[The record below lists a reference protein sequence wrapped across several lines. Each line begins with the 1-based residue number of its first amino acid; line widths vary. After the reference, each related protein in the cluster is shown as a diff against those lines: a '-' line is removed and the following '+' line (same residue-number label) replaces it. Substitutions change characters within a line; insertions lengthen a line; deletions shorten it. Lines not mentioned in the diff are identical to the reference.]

1 MKPMKRIRGPV
12 MRHAA
17 VGLGAGYGLVIVGIY
32 LVAAGQLPYQALLP
46 VCAAAVGLT
55 RLACKG

>member
-1 MKPMKRIRGPV
+1 MKRIKGPA
-12 MRHAA
+12 MRHTAMA
-17 VGLGAGYGLVIVGIY
+17 LGAGYGLVIVAVY

>member
-1 MKPMKRIRGPV
+1 
-12 MRHAA
+12 MRHTAI
-17 VGLGAGYGLVIVGIY
+17 GLGAGYGLVIVAVY

-55 RLACKG
+55 RLAYKGER